1 MKNIFKYSAVA
12 VAAFALASCSD
23 LNEYPVF
30 QKDDAFVAFSKSS
43 VSVSEAAGTVTITLS
58 QAAVD
63 PIRSVVAYEVLD
75 KKTDTTGTYT
85 AEKGVN
91 FVDNSIDGLLFFE
104 NGERTASITF
114 DIINPVDENGKTIF
128 TGDLTFG
135 IRILSASNRVD
146 LGSENE
152 CVVTIS
158 DLDHPLASILGDY
171 TASGESIY
179 PGYEGTINW
188 PVVFEKDA
196 KDLKT
201 VWITNIAGQYD
212 SHLYPIYGTVVYDED
227 GENIVGITI
236 PAGQTW
242 AYSSYTMGLY
252 EADGEWQGHY
262 YPNANLK
269 MVATANGF
277 DLVPEK
283 GGFLIGAK
291 TASGMS
297 IGDWFVGPIHLTR

>member
-23 LNEYPVF
+23 LNQEPVF
-30 QKDDAFVAFSKSS
+30 QRDDAFVAFSKSS

-63 PIRSVVAYEVLD
+63 PIKSVVAYEVLD

-104 NGERTASITF
+104 NGSRTASITF

-135 IRILSASNRVD
+135 IRILSASNKVD
-146 LGSENE
+146 LGSDNE

-158 DLDHPLASILGDY
+158 DLDHPLASILGEFNV
-171 TASGESIY
+171 AAESYFPDLGSESWTITISKVPNSITSVSIGNLWDIANY
-179 PGYEGTINW
+179 DPSEVVGTISRNDAGDIDKLIIPAGKTW
-188 PVVFEKDA
+188 VYGNYEFVPVVAVGGNLKNDQPMVFNYDAATNSFSMAAGQIYGLELFNGGKDQ
-196 KDLKT
+196 
-201 VWITNIAGQYD
+201 GQYD
-212 SHLYPIYGTVVYDED
+212 LYTE
-227 GENIVGITI
+227 
-236 PAGQTW
+236 W
-242 AYSSYTMGLY
+242 TMT
-252 EADGEWQGHY
+252 
-262 YPNANLK
+262 K
-269 MVATANGF
+269 
-277 DLVPEK
+277 K
-283 GGFLIGAK
+283 
-291 TASGMS
+291 
-297 IGDWFVGPIHLTR
+297 

>member
-30 QKDDAFVAFSKSS
+30 QRDDAFVAFTKSS

-63 PIRSVVAYEVLD
+63 PIKSVVAYEVID
-75 KKTDTTGTYT
+75 ASTDTTGTFT
-85 AEKGVN
+85 AVKGVN
-91 FVDNSIDGLLFFE
+91 FVDNSVDGLVFFE
-104 NGERTASITF
+104 NGARTASITF
-114 DIINPVDENGKTIF
+114 DIINPVDENGKTMF
-128 TGDLTFG
+128 TGDLSFG
-135 IRILSASNRVD
+135 IRILSASNKVD
-146 LGSENE
+146 LGSDNE

-171 TASGESIY
+171 TVSATSNYYGPLSWSA
-179 PGYEGTINW
+179 TA
-188 PVVFEKDA
+188 VKDA

-201 VWITNIAGQYD
+201 VWFYNLAGAYE
-212 SHLYPIYGTVVYDED
+212 SNANPIYGTVIYDEN

-242 AYSSYTMGLY
+242 AYDSYTMGLY
-252 EADGEWQGHY
+252 DASESFSY
-262 YPNANLK
+262 YPSNNLN
-269 MVATANGF
+269 MVATESGF
-277 DLVPEK
+277 DLVGEH
-283 GGFLIGAK
+283 GAILFGAK
-291 TASGMS
+291 SASGMGAADMY
-297 IGDWFVGPIHLTR
+297 IGPLHLTR